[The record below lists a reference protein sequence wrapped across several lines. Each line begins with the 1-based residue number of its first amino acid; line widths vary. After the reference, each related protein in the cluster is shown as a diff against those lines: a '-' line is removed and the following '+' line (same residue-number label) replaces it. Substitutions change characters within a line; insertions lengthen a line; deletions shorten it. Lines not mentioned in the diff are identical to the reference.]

1 MVAEVSMTVEL
12 ADYKKENISIL
23 QDITKDVFK

>member
-1 MVAEVSMTVEL
+1 MVAEVSMAVEL